1 LWRGLKQVESVIR
14 FHECSKV
21 FMIWCMR
28 TTITLEAD
36 VAASLKRL
44 EKRGGVK
51 FKALVNRVLREGL
64 KRMVAPPKK
73 RSVFR
78 TRSVD
83 LGACRAANV
92 DNVGEVLAIAEGKSF
107 R

>member
-1 LWRGLKQVESVIR
+1 
-14 FHECSKV
+14 
-21 FMIWCMR
+21 MR
-28 TTITLEAD
+28 TTITLEDD

-44 EKRGGVK
+44 EKRRGVK
-51 FKALVNRVLREGL
+51 FKALVNQVLREGL
-64 KRMVAPPKK
+64 KYMMAPPKK

-83 LGACRAANV
+83 LGTCRAANV
-92 DNVGEVLAIAEGKSF
+92 DNVAEVLAVAEGESF

>member
-1 LWRGLKQVESVIR
+1 
-14 FHECSKV
+14 
-21 FMIWCMR
+21 MR
-28 TTITLEAD
+28 ATITLEDD

-44 EKRGGVK
+44 TKVRGVR
-51 FKALVNRVLREGL
+51 FKVLVNQVIREGIKSL
-64 KRMVAPPKK
+64 TAPAKK

-83 LGACRAANV
+83 LGSCRAANV
-92 DNVGEVLAIAEGKSF
+92 DNVAEVLAVAEGESF

>member
-1 LWRGLKQVESVIR
+1 
-14 FHECSKV
+14 
-21 FMIWCMR
+21 MR
-28 TTITLEAD
+28 TTITLEDD

-44 EKRGGVK
+44 EKRRGVK
-51 FKALVNRVLREGL
+51 FKALVNQVLREGI
-64 KRMVAPPKK
+64 KSMNAPVQK

-83 LGACRAANV
+83 LGSCRAANV
-92 DNVGEVLAIAEGKSF
+92 DNTADVLAVAEGESF

>member
-1 LWRGLKQVESVIR
+1 
-14 FHECSKV
+14 
-21 FMIWCMR
+21 MR
-28 TTITLEAD
+28 TTITLEDD

-44 EKRGGVK
+44 EKRRGVK
-51 FKALVNRVLREGL
+51 FKELVNEALREGI
-64 KRMVAPPKK
+64 KCMMAPRKK

-83 LGACRAANV
+83 LGLCRAANV
-92 DNVGEVLAIAEGKSF
+92 DNIAEVIAVGEGESF